1 MKFSPRTQN
10 VLLVFVCLALV
21 PFIRLGEGDLRGD
34 EVIYAA
40 RARDIVA
47 HGNFL
52 PDVSFTQLKGY
63 QPPFGIWRMSALIGV
78 LGFSTLTVRLLSV
91 VSTIVILIATYLFA
105 RRLLPVRGALGA
117 AALLV
122 SSPLLFHF
130 SQLAQMEVPWLAPV
144 TLAFAVFAI
153 AREKKRPALL
163 VFTGTLFGLSL
174 NTVAFASIIPM
185 AALFCWAVK
194 EWRSKAEGHDH
205 VLRDIAIVFGVALI
219 VALPWHLW
227 MIMKHGIGF
236 IASEALDVQW
246 IQGGRLGLDALHAG
260 ILALPGVLFLS
271 YALSGLV
278 GVYAVYLL
286 WNAARSG
293 PVTLSQWER
302 LLWIWLLIPILLMI
316 YVRGVSQTFVLLTLP
331 PLAVLSF
338 VAVEVFSSVKV
349 GLGWRIAALVGVVAS
364 AASLYLAVV
373 FLCAAVAVLIIAS
386 MLRPGMVHWIL
397 WRVPTYGAALF
408 VLLRVGDAALDT
420 SEMRSTGART
430 IAESIPATGSVILVD
445 DGRPDLEVMQ
455 FHCYDTSRTLYQRMR
470 VVNRMEPTP
479 DFSVIPDSIRRVI
492 VVKPEVS
499 PTHNPYENAIEEN
512 LESQQFVLLT
522 QTPRYELYA
531 RGLMR
536 DP

>member
-1 MKFSPRTQN
+1 MRLSPRNQN
-10 VLLVFVCLALV
+10 VILVFVCLALV

-40 RARDIVA
+40 RAQDIVA
-47 HGNFL
+47 HGRLL

-63 QPPFGIWRMSALIGV
+63 QPPFGIWRMAALIGTF
-78 LGFSTLTVRLLSV
+78 GFSTFTARMLSV
-91 VSTIVILIATYLFA
+91 VSTIIILLATYLFA
-105 RRLLPVRGALGA
+105 RRLLPVRGSLGA

-130 SQLAQMEVPWLAPV
+130 SQLAQMEVPWLALV
-144 TLAFAVFAI
+144 TLAFAVFAA
-153 AREKKRPALL
+153 ARERKRPALL
-163 VFTGTLFGLSL
+163 VFTGMLFGLSL

-185 AALFCWAVK
+185 AALFFWAVK
-194 EWRSKAEGHDH
+194 EWRSKAEGHEH
-205 VLRDIAIVFGVALI
+205 LIRDIAIVFGVALI
-219 VALPWHLW
+219 VALPWHVW
-227 MIMKHGIGF
+227 MIMKYGTGF

-246 IQGGRLGLDALHAG
+246 IRGGRLGLDSLHAG

-278 GVYAVYLL
+278 AVYAVYLL
-286 WNAARSG
+286 WNVARSG
-293 PVTLSQWER
+293 SVVLPPWER
-302 LLWIWLLIPILLMI
+302 LLWIWLVIPILLMI

-338 VAVEVFSSVKV
+338 IAIEVFSAVKIA
-349 GLGWRIAALVGVVAS
+349 LGWRVAAVVGVVAS
-364 AASLYLAVV
+364 VASLY
-373 FLCAAVAVLIIAS
+373 FAVLFVCAGALVLIVVA
-386 MLRPGMVHWIL
+386 MRRPGMVQWIL

-430 IAESIPATGSVILVD
+430 IAESIPAAGSVILVTN
-445 DGRPDLEVMQ
+445 GMPDQEVMQ
-455 FHCYDTSRTLYQRMR
+455 FHCYDASRTLYQRMR
-470 VVNRMEPTP
+470 VVNRTEPPP
-479 DFSVIPDSIRRVI
+479 DFSLIPDSIRRVI
-492 VVKPEVS
+492 VVKPEVVVMHDPFAS
-499 PTHNPYENAIEEN
+499 AVEEN